1 MKSRKVTSG
10 LLPLME
16 ARPWKDGKT
25 VTYRYHPIGGK
36 PINLGTDRDAAI
48 RKVLDSNG
56 RTDTYG
62 TLQWVWESYQTAPRW
77 LRLASG
83 TRADYTTASKPLL
96 RVFGNMQMAAIRTTM
111 IARYVRIERADA
123 PRRANIEK
131 ALLSNLF
138 GHAIDL
144 GVCEANATTGVQ
156 PNPEEPRTEAP
167 SPATLAR
174 FLTWMDRQKQQY
186 RVLGMAA
193 EFAAITGNRKVE
205 FLGLTRDQID
215 HQAGEVRMLRAK
227 QRGKKREVIT
237 EVVQITPRL
246 AGLLNRLEVLS
257 IERMQQERRLQSQH
271 LFPTRSGGAYTASG
285 VKATWS
291 RIITRALEEGVITAD
306 TRFTFHDLRAYYVT
320 EHKFQHQTLPDLHAN
335 PETTAR
341 VYDRN
346 KVVHRLAL

>member
-16 ARPWKDGKT
+16 ARPWKDGRT
-25 VTYRYHPIGGK
+25 TTYRYHPIGGT
-36 PINLGTDRDAAI
+36 PINLGTDRDEAI
-48 RKVLDSNG
+48 RRVLDMNG
-56 RTDTYG
+56 STDTYG
-62 TLQWVWESYQTAPRW
+62 TLQWVWERYQTAPRW
-77 LRLASG
+77 LRLAQG

-96 RVFGNMQMAAIRTTM
+96 RVFGTMQIASIKTTM
-111 IARYVRIERADA
+111 IARYMRVERADA

-138 GHAIDL
+138 GHGIDL

-174 FLTWMDRQKQQY
+174 FLTWMDKQKPQY
-186 RVLGMAA
+186 RVLGLAA

-215 HQAGEVRMLRAK
+215 REAGVVCMLRAK
-227 QRGKKREVIT
+227 QRGKKRETIT
-237 EVVQITPRL
+237 DVVQITPRL
-246 AGLLNRLEVLS
+246 AGLLDRLEALS
-257 IERMQQERRLQSQH
+257 IERMQAQRRVRSLYI
-271 LFPTRSGGAYTASG
+271 FPTRSNGAYTASG
-285 VKATWS
+285 VKASWN
-291 RIITRALEEGVITAD
+291 RMITLALKQGALTDA

-320 EHKFQHQTLPDLHAN
+320 EHKSTHQALPDLHAN

-346 KVVHRLAL
+346 KEVHRRAL